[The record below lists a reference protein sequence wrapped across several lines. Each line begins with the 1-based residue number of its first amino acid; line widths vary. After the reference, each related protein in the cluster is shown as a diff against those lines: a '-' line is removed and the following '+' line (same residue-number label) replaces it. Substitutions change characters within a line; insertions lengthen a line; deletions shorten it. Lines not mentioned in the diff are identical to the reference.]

1 MWADYP
7 RQCRMGAGLARKAVG
22 EEFSGAGVAPV
33 VPLRIRPT
41 QFSET
46 PILSA
51 IRLWWP
57 QLPTCN
63 FYPISAYISVMDLDR
78 LFRNTAWTE
87 ASLAE
92 KAGVHQSTINRLR
105 CGAYGAPLGRA
116 LQIQRAT
123 AGLVKI
129 ADLALS
135 EDARIALRML
145 HAQGCRHV

>member
-1 MWADYP
+1 
-7 RQCRMGAGLARKAVG
+7 
-22 EEFSGAGVAPV
+22 
-33 VPLRIRPT
+33 
-41 QFSET
+41 
-46 PILSA
+46 
-51 IRLWWP
+51 
-57 QLPTCN
+57 
-63 FYPISAYISVMDLDR
+63 MDLDR